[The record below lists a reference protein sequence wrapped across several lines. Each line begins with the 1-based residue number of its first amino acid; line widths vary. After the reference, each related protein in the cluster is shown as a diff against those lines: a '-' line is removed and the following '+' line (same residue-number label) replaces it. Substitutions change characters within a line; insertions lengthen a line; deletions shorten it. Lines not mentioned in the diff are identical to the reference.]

1 MFSGIESTTGRIIHS
16 DIYGRWVNVVLCSQ
30 ISCHHG
36 TSVHHQYGTIMDCE
50 CEGDR
55 DLAFLKGLGFCKCNL
70 LPLLNNLLCFNVI
83 WISGAFTTFN
93 CMAKDAA
100 RFAKRNAF
108 FDVKQDS
115 RRIDGTSPCSECKI
129 HDYILVKFVSS
140 ESMQRFVLLMW
151 CCGLVLSVILISVKI
166 FFTLWITV
174 LSDAKTNVPA
184 ISVGTLKQPEAE
196 NISAGN
202 QTTVEAC
209 MANLANS
216 ECEAEAAQVSR
227 TLSEDSGIPRI

>member
-1 MFSGIESTTGRIIHS
+1 
-16 DIYGRWVNVVLCSQ
+16 
-30 ISCHHG
+30 
-36 TSVHHQYGTIMDCE
+36 MDCE
-50 CEGDR
+50 YESDR
-55 DLAFLKGLGFCKCNL
+55 DLAFLNGLSFCKCNL
-70 LPLLNNLLCFNVI
+70 LPLLDNLLCFNVV

-93 CMAKDAA
+93 CMAKGAA

-108 FDVKQDS
+108 FNVKQDS

-129 HDYILVKFVSS
+129 HDHILVKFVSS

-151 CCGLVLSVILISVKI
+151 CCGLEIL
-166 FFTLWITV
+166 FTLWITV

-184 ISVGTLKQPEAE
+184 ISVGTLEQPEAE

-216 ECEAEAAQVSR
+216 ECEAKASQVSR